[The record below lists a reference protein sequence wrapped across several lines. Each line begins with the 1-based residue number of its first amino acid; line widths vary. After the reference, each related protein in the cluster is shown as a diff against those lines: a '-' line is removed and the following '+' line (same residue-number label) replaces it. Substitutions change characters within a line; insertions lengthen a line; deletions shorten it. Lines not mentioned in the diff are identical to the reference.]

1 MKRILIL
8 GAGAAGL
15 TLGNQLKKKGVS
27 SFKILEKESVAG
39 GLGRSVMVDGLPF
52 DIGGPHYLDDRNSV
66 VMDYYFQFLP
76 KSEWTL
82 FDRNSKL
89 LMPDGQLIGS
99 PIESYIWQ
107 LKKED
112 QVDYL
117 ESISQAGCNTGEPM
131 PERFVDWVYWKL
143 GKKIAEN
150 YMLPYN
156 SKLYGDNLDVMGT
169 YWLYKLPNVS
179 FRETIMSCLD
189 KQFYGQQPCQTRF
202 YYPLRHGSGEVYL
215 RMAQNIEGHIQYNT
229 AVEKI
234 DMETKTVTTAD
245 GEKFSADII
254 VTTVPWKSFKKIDG
268 MPRELADKISQ
279 LKSTTLEVRY
289 VNEEMDTDAQWI
301 YCAGLQLPFHR
312 TTIRRNVNP
321 AAHGMVVEARKERLG
336 LYGDTYPALFSYEN
350 EYAYPVNTIGKPE
363 IMDELMAYA
372 HGKDIYPIGR
382 WGDHQHHNADVV
394 VELVMK
400 FADELAV

>member
-1 MKRILIL
+1 MNILIL
-8 GAGAAGL
+8 GAGPAGL
-15 TLGNQLKKKGVS
+15 TLGTRLKEKGIN
-27 SFKILEKESVAG
+27 SFKILEKEKEAG
-39 GLGRSVMVDGLPF
+39 GLGRSVEVDGLPF
-52 DIGGPHYLDDRNSV
+52 DIGGPHYLDDRDQN
-66 VMDYYFQFLP
+66 VMDYFFRFLP
-76 KSEWTL
+76 KGEWTE

-117 ESISQAGCNTGEPM
+117 ESISVAGSNTGEPM

-156 SKLYGDNLDVMGT
+156 SKLYGDNLDEMGT

-189 KQFYGQQPCQTRF
+189 RQFYGQQPCQTRF
-202 YYPLRHGSGEVYL
+202 YYPLKYGSGEVWR
-215 RMAQNIEGHIQYNT
+215 RMAQDIDGHIEYNIT
-229 AVEKI
+229 VDSM
-234 DMETKTVTTAD
+234 DMDTKTVITTNGERYTAD
-245 GEKFSADII
+245 VII
-254 VTTVPWKSFKKIDG
+254 TTIPWASFKRISGMPAELFKKIS
-268 MPRELADKISQ
+268 L
-279 LKSTTLEVRY
+279 LKSTSLEVRY

-301 YCAGLQLPFHR
+301 YCAGLRLPFHR

-321 AAHGMVVEARKERLG
+321 AAHGMVIETRKERLG
-336 LYGDTYPALFSYEN
+336 MYMNDSYESLYSYMN
-350 EYAYPVNTIGKPE
+350 EYAYPVNTVGKPAV
-363 IMDELMAYA
+363 MKELMEYA
-372 HGKDIYPIGR
+372 QGKNVIAIGR
-382 WGDHQHHNADVV
+382 WGEHQHHNADTV
-394 VELVMK
+394 VELVLK
-400 FADELAV
+400 FADEFVI